1 MGACDFSA
9 VFSEICSSM
18 IAGDSV
24 SQVEIYSLM
33 FDNYYLMHKD
43 DATLLDKSDIN
54 KRKQGKMNAHSGI
67 IKYYCQD
74 PEALAYDIETNII
87 PLISD
92 KYALRDTFINM
103 VKCDSCSEEKKADTL
118 SNTDDLPQFL
128 QMLSY
133 IHLATTPFRKI
144 FSRHFGQDNFFCS
157 QALQSIFRQK
167 KRA

>member
-118 SNTDDLPQFL
+118 SNTDDLPQFFANVI
-128 QMLSY
+128 
-133 IHLATTPFRKI
+133 IHSFGHNSVQKNFLPTFRT
-144 FSRHFGQDNFFCS
+144 G
-157 QALQSIFRQK
+157 
-167 KRA
+167 

>member
-9 VFSEICSSM
+9 VFSKICGS
-18 IAGDSV
+18 IVAGDSV
-24 SQVEIYSLM
+24 SQVEIYSLL
-33 FDNYYLMHKD
+33 FDNYYLSHKD
-43 DATLLDKSDIN
+43 EAAILDKSDIN

-103 VKCDSCSEEKKADTL
+103 ANATTVRKKRKRTL
-118 SNTDDLPQFL
+118 FPIPMTFLSFL

-133 IHLATTPFRKI
+133 IPLVTIPF
-144 FSRHFGQDNFFCS
+144 
-157 QALQSIFRQK
+157 K
-167 KRA
+167 KTLLPTFLTG